1 MRTKSCIDET
11 GSLTQQTKT
20 DFDCHMKWMTTVQTD
35 VILCNYREGY
45 VTKTHTRHAISNPA
59 DISDCNYGSGY
70 CFHPKQGIAV
80 TYVACARPT
89 GTVQVRTSWNIN

>member
-1 MRTKSCIDET
+1 
-11 GSLTQQTKT
+11 
-20 DFDCHMKWMTTVQTD
+20 MKWMTTVQTD

-45 VTKTHTRHAISNPA
+45 VTKTHTHQPISNPA

-80 TYVACARPT
+80 TYYVPDPMVQSKF
-89 GTVQVRTSWNIN
+89 VQVGT